1 MRIGVDIGGTFTDLV
16 VAEGDALRIHKLS
29 STPDDPSQAMIAG
42 LNAVAGQLSRVAHVA
57 HGSTVATN
65 AILERKGARTALL
78 LTQGFRDLLHIARQ
92 NRPQLYAL
100 YPQVPPPLIPREDCY
115 EVAERMDH
123 HGRALMDVDAAAL
136 AALAGLLWQQQY
148 EAVAVCLLYS
158 FVNPQHE
165 QAAQAALLSAGFAPW
180 QVVLSSEVLPE
191 IREVERASTTALEAY
206 VRPRMASYISRV
218 RQELPAAAGLH
229 IMKSDGGVMD
239 AARVQQR
246 AAHTALS
253 GPAAGVIGAYS
264 LAQLAGYRRIITLD
278 MGGTSTDVALCDEG
292 LPLANTN
299 QIDGLPLRLRMLDIE
314 TIGAGGGSLARVDA
328 GGALRVGPQS
338 AGALPGPA
346 AYGRGGEQPTVTD
359 ANLVLGRL
367 QPRYFLGGRMRLL
380 PEASQR
386 VMQRLASAMGLDVMA
401 AARGVIDI
409 ANAHIERALRRV
421 SVERGHDPR
430 HFALFAFGGAGP
442 LHACEV
448 AQRLEMSQVIVPP
461 APGVLCALGLLL
473 ADVRVDLSRPVL
485 AAATRSV
492 VAQVRAMQ
500 AELLKAGLDE
510 LRAQGIASQDMHFA
524 ITLDMRYRGQ
534 AYEISVPFEGDVVG
548 AFHTLHERSYGHTLP
563 DQEVEIVNMRLMASG
578 RLPKPAITPRPHH
591 PHEAPAIAPEFP
603 SFYDREALLPGAF
616 LAGEA
621 LIFQEDATTFVPEGW
636 AGRVDAYGNLIL
648 ERQTASG

>member
-16 VAEGDALRIHKLS
+16 VADGDSLRIYKLS
-29 STPDDPSQAMIAG
+29 STPQDPSEAMLAG
-42 LNAVAGQLSRVAHVA
+42 LAAVAGQLADVAHVA

-78 LTQGFRDLLHIARQ
+78 LTQGFRDLLHIGRQ

-100 YPQVPPPLIPREDCY
+100 HPQVPPPLIPREACY
-115 EVAERMDH
+115 EIVERVDYQ
-123 HGRALMDVDAAAL
+123 GRVLVSVDTAAL
-136 AALAGLLWQQQY
+136 ADVAALLWRQQY
-148 EAVAVCLLYS
+148 ESVAVCLLYS

-165 QAAQAALLSAGFAPW
+165 QAARAALQAAGFAPW
-180 QVVLSSEVLPE
+180 QIVLSSDVLPE

-206 VRPRMASYISRV
+206 VRPRMATYTARL
-218 RQELPAAAGLH
+218 RQGLPAATGLH

-239 AARVQQR
+239 AAWVQQR

-253 GPAAGVIGAYS
+253 GPAAGVIGAYN
-264 LAQLAGYRRIITLD
+264 LAQLAGYNRIITLD
-278 MGGTSTDVALCDEG
+278 MGGTSTDVALCNEG

-299 QIDGLPLRLRMLDIE
+299 EIDGLPLRLRMLDIE
-314 TIGAGGGSLARVDA
+314 TIGAGGGSLARVDD

-338 AGALPGPA
+338 AGAQPGPA
-346 AYGRGGEQPTVTD
+346 AYGRGGDQPTVTD

-367 QPRYFLGGRMRLL
+367 QPRYFLGGRMPLL
-380 PEASQR
+380 INAAEQA
-386 VMQRLASAMGLDVMA
+386 MQRLAAAMGVDVLT

-448 AQRLEMSQVIVPP
+448 AERLQMSRVIVPP

-492 VAQVRAMQ
+492 VAQARAMQ

-510 LRAQGIASQDMHFA
+510 LRAQGIANQDMHFA

-534 AYEISVPFEGDVVG
+534 AHEISVPFEGDVVG
-548 AFHTLHERSYGHTLP
+548 AFHALHGRSYGHTLP

-578 RLPKPAITPRPHH
+578 RLPKPAITAHPYH
-591 PHEAPAIAPEFP
+591 PHDAPAIAPEFA
-603 SFYDREALLPGAF
+603 SYYDREALLPGAA
-616 LAGEA
+616 LTGEA
-621 LIFQEDATTFVPEGW
+621 LIFQEDATTFVPAGW
-636 AGRVDAYGNLIL
+636 VGRVDAYRNLIL
-648 ERQTASG
+648 EHVSAGS